1 MRTNQNKRFIRKI
14 LKTKT
19 IEEFRDVINDIN
31 PGLLLYIDLWDP
43 RLLQQILKKF
53 NITKEEFENY
63 VMAPL
68 SPIDDFNHY
77 ES

>member
-19 IEEFRDVINDIN
+19 IEEFRDVIDDIN

-43 RLLQQILKKF
+43 QLLQQILKKF

-68 SPIDDFNHY
+68 SPVDDFNHY

>member
-1 MRTNQNKRFIRKI
+1 MRTKQSKKFIRKI

-19 IEEFRDVINDIN
+19 IEEFRDIIDDIN
-31 PGLLLYIDLWDP
+31 PGLLLYIDLWNP
-43 RLLQQILKKF
+43 QLLQQILKKF

>member
-19 IEEFRDVINDIN
+19 IEEFRDIIDDIN

-43 RLLQQILKKF
+43 QLLQQILKKF

>member
-19 IEEFRDVINDIN
+19 IEEIRDVIDAIN

-43 RLLQQILKKF
+43 QLLQQILKKF

>member
-1 MRTNQNKRFIRKI
+1 MGSSAITTNI
-14 LKTKT
+14 
-19 IEEFRDVINDIN
+19 
-31 PGLLLYIDLWDP
+31 
-43 RLLQQILKKF
+43 KKF

>member
-19 IEEFRDVINDIN
+19 IEEFRDVIDDIN
-31 PGLLLYIDLWDP
+31 PGLLLYTDLWDSQ
-43 RLLQQILKKF
+43 LLQQILKKF

-63 VMAPL
+63 VMASL

>member
-19 IEEFRDVINDIN
+19 IEEFRDVIDDIN

-43 RLLQQILKKF
+43 QLLQQILKKF

>member
-19 IEEFRDVINDIN
+19 IEEIRDVIDDIN

-43 RLLQQILKKF
+43 QLLQQILKKF

-68 SPIDDFNHY
+68 SSIDDFKHY

>member
-19 IEEFRDVINDIN
+19 IEEIRDVIDDIN
-31 PGLLLYIDLWDP
+31 PGLLLYIDLWDSQ
-43 RLLQQILKKF
+43 LLQQILKKF
-53 NITKEEFENY
+53 NITKEEFENH

>member
-1 MRTNQNKRFIRKI
+1 MRTNQNKNFIRKI

-19 IEEFRDVINDIN
+19 IEEFRDIIDDIN
-31 PGLLLYIDLWDP
+31 PELLLYIDLWNP
-43 RLLQQILKKF
+43 QLLQQILKKF

>member
-1 MRTNQNKRFIRKI
+1 MRTKQSKKFIR
-14 LKTKT
+14 
-19 IEEFRDVINDIN
+19 
-31 PGLLLYIDLWDP
+31 
-43 RLLQQILKKF
+43 KKF

>member
-19 IEEFRDVINDIN
+19 IEEFRDVTDDIN
-31 PGLLLYIDLWDP
+31 PGLLLYSDLWNSQ
-43 RLLQQILKKF
+43 LLQQILKKF

-63 VMAPL
+63 VMVPL

>member
-19 IEEFRDVINDIN
+19 IEEFRDVTDDIN

-43 RLLQQILKKF
+43 QLLQQILKKF
-53 NITKEEFENY
+53 NITKKEFENY

>member
-19 IEEFRDVINDIN
+19 IEEFRDIIDDIN

-43 RLLQQILKKF
+43 QLLQQILKKF
-53 NITKEEFENY
+53 NITKEEFENH
-63 VMAPL
+63 VMA
-68 SPIDDFNHY
+68 H
-77 ES
+77 